1 MKLAPALLILF
12 VAICVNYLVVFINH
26 RNEKKS
32 KEQNINE
39 SVAGAMAS
47 KISSD
52 AQQHRKIGKDLI
64 ISKVKQTRK
73 SRTLYPAQ

>member
-12 VAICVNYLVVFINH
+12 VAICINYLVVFINY

-52 AQQHRKIGKDLI
+52 AQQHRKNRERFNYIK
-64 ISKVKQTRK
+64 SKTDKK
-73 SRTLYPAQ
+73 E

>member
-12 VAICVNYLVVFINH
+12 VAICVNYLIVFINY

-32 KEQNINE
+32 KEQKINE
-39 SVAGAMAS
+39 SVAGAMAN

-52 AQQHRKIGKDLI
+52 AQQHRKNRERYNYIK
-64 ISKVKQTRK
+64 SKTDKR
-73 SRTLYPAQ
+73 A

>member
-12 VAICVNYLVVFINH
+12 VAICVNYLVVFINY

-52 AQQHRKIGKDLI
+52 AQQHRKNRERYNYIK
-64 ISKVKQTRK
+64 SKTDKK
-73 SRTLYPAQ
+73 E

>member
-12 VAICVNYLVVFINH
+12 VAICVNYLVVFINY

-52 AQQHRKIGKDLI
+52 AQQHRKNRERFNYIK
-64 ISKVKQTRK
+64 SKTDKK
-73 SRTLYPAQ
+73 E

>member
-12 VAICVNYLVVFINH
+12 VAICVNYLVVFINY
-26 RNEKKS
+26 RNKKS

-52 AQQHRKIGKDLI
+52 AQQHRKNRESFNYIK
-64 ISKVKQTRK
+64 SKTDKK
-73 SRTLYPAQ
+73 E

>member
-12 VAICVNYLVVFINH
+12 VAICINYLIVFINY
-26 RNEKKS
+26 RNEKNS
-32 KEQNINE
+32 SESVEINE

-52 AQQHRKIGKDLI
+52 AQQHRKNRERYNYIK
-64 ISKVKQTRK
+64 SKTDKRE
-73 SRTLYPAQ
+73 

>member
-12 VAICVNYLVVFINH
+12 VAICVNYLIVFINY

-32 KEQNINE
+32 KEKIINE
-39 SVAGAMAS
+39 SVAGSMAN

-52 AQQHRKIGKDLI
+52 AQQHRKNRERYNYIK
-64 ISKVKQTRK
+64 SKTDKK
-73 SRTLYPAQ
+73 E

>member
-12 VAICVNYLVVFINH
+12 VAICVNYLIVFINY

-32 KEQNINE
+32 KEQIINE

-52 AQQHRKIGKDLI
+52 AQQHRKNRERYNYIK
-64 ISKVKQTRK
+64 SKTDKR
-73 SRTLYPAQ
+73 A

>member
-12 VAICVNYLVVFINH
+12 VAICVNYLIVFINY

-32 KEQNINE
+32 KEQKINE

-52 AQQHRKIGKDLI
+52 AQQHRKNRERYNYIK
-64 ISKVKQTRK
+64 SKTDKK
-73 SRTLYPAQ
+73 E

>member
-12 VAICVNYLVVFINH
+12 VAICVNYLVVFINF

-52 AQQHRKIGKDLI
+52 AQQHRKNRERFNYIK
-64 ISKVKQTRK
+64 SKTDKK
-73 SRTLYPAQ
+73 E

>member
-12 VAICVNYLVVFINH
+12 VAICVNYLVVFINF

-47 KISSD
+47 KISTD
-52 AQQHRKIGKDLI
+52 AQQHRKNRERYNYIK
-64 ISKVKQTRK
+64 SKTDKK
-73 SRTLYPAQ
+73 E

>member
-52 AQQHRKIGKDLI
+52 AQQHRKNRERFNYIK
-64 ISKVKQTRK
+64 SKTDKK
-73 SRTLYPAQ
+73 E

>member
-1 MKLAPALLILF
+1 MKLAPALLIFF
-12 VAICVNYLVVFINH
+12 VAICVNYLVVFINF

-52 AQQHRKIGKDLI
+52 AQQHRKNRERFNYIK
-64 ISKVKQTRK
+64 SKTDKK
-73 SRTLYPAQ
+73 E

>member
-1 MKLAPALLILF
+1 MKLSPVLLILF
-12 VAICVNYLVVFINH
+12 VAVCVYYLIVFINY

-32 KEQNINE
+32 KEQKINE

-52 AQQHRKIGKDLI
+52 AQQHRKNRERYNYIK
-64 ISKVKQTRK
+64 SKVDKK
-73 SRTLYPAQ
+73 E

>member
-12 VAICVNYLVVFINH
+12 VAICINYLIVFINY
-26 RNEKKS
+26 RNEKNS
-32 KEQNINE
+32 SESMEINE

-52 AQQHRKIGKDLI
+52 AK
-64 ISKVKQTRK
+64 
-73 SRTLYPAQ
+73 